1 MMDQTAAVLEEN
13 LASLFQPDALLSA
26 QYFENFR
33 TKGPLEPEKTLM
45 LAILEDGVRCFQD
58 NVLARD
64 GKGKKLLNEAE
75 EWFLETNS
83 DWIFSFESVCEVLG
97 LDPRYVRQGLL
108 RWKEKRSPR
117 HRNPKAA

>member
-1 MMDQTAAVLEEN
+1 
-13 LASLFQPDALLSA
+13 
-26 QYFENFR
+26 
-33 TKGPLEPEKTLM
+33 M
-45 LAILEDGVRCFQD
+45 LAILEDAVRCFQD

-64 GKGKKLLNEAE
+64 EKGKKLLHEAE

-108 RWKEKRSPR
+108 QWKEKRSPK